1 MVNVFNSIEE
11 ALNDLKNGKMIIVV
25 DDENRENEGDLL
37 MLGEKVTPEAINF
50 MAKFGRG
57 LICMPITGEQ
67 TRRLNLK
74 MMTDVNE
81 SSHETAFTESI
92 EAREGVTTGISAHD
106 RACTILKAIHP
117 EATPADIVKP
127 GHIFPLRAKD
137 GGVLE
142 RAGHTEATVDLA
154 RLAGMNPAG
163 VICEIMD
170 EDGTMMRLPGLIDF
184 AKKHGLKLITIVDLI
199 KYRLHKEPFMRR
211 IADAQLP
218 TAYGNF
224 TIVGYQN
231 ILDGKEHIALVHGK
245 IDTAKPVLVRV
256 HSECLTGDAF
266 GSMKCECGDQL
277 HTAMQMITKEGSGV
291 IIYLRQE
298 GRGIGLLNKIKA
310 YHLQDKG
317 MDTVEANLALGFQPD
332 LREYGIGAQML
343 YDLGVTRMKLITNNP
358 KKIIALEGFGMTV
371 LERVPIVTGIGD
383 MNKNYMRTKKEKMG
397 HMLDEV

>member
-1 MVNVFNSIEE
+1 MVTFNTIPE
-11 ALNDLKNGKMIIVV
+11 ALDDLRAGKMIVVV

-37 MLGEKVTPEAINF
+37 MIAEKVTPEAINF
-50 MAKFGRG
+50 MASFGKG
-57 LICMPITGEQ
+57 LVCMPITQEQ
-67 TRRLNLK
+67 TRKLGLK

-106 RACTILKAIHP
+106 RAYTIRAAIAP
-117 EATPADIVKP
+117 EASPLSIVKP

-142 RAGHTEATVDLA
+142 RAGHTEAAVDLA
-154 RLAGMNPAG
+154 RLSGMKPAG

-170 EDGTMMRLPGLIDF
+170 DDGTMMRLPRLIEF
-184 AKKHGLKLITIVDLI
+184 SKKHSLKLITIVDLI
-199 KYRLHKEPFMRR
+199 KYRLEKEPFMRR
-211 IADAQLP
+211 VADAFLP
-218 TAYGNF
+218 TGYGDF

-231 ILDGKEHIALVHGK
+231 ILDGREHIALVHGT
-245 IDTAKPVLVRV
+245 ISQDKPALVRV

-266 GSMKCECGDQL
+266 GSQKCECGDQL
-277 HTAMQMITKEGSGV
+277 HAAMQMITEEGSGV

-317 MDTVEANLALGFQPD
+317 MDTVEANIALGFQAD

-343 YDLGVTRMKLITNNP
+343 HDLGITRIRLMTNNP
-358 KKIIALEGFGMTV
+358 KKIVALEGYGMTIV
-371 LERVPIVTGIGD
+371 ERVPIVTGVKD
-383 MNKNYMRTKKEKMG
+383 SNLKYMKTKKEKMG
-397 HMLDEV
+397 HMLDGV